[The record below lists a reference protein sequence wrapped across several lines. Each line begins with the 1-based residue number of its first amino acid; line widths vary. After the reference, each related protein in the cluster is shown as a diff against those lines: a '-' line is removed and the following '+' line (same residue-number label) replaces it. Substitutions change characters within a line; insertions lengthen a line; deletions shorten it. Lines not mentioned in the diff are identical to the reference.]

1 MTNLSMPATQPRI
14 IYLSQLFDPEPT
26 FKGLQFIQAL
36 SARGFTVEVVT
47 GFPNYPG
54 GKVYP
59 GHKIRPILRENLG
72 GIEVTRLAVY
82 PSHDRSA
89 LRRIACYLSFFFT
102 SLFYLLFR
110 APRAEL
116 IYVYYPSLTAGLSA
130 ACAKLFRRTPIILD
144 IQDMWPDSLG
154 SSGMVKN
161 RAFLAV
167 VNFFCGLLY
176 RACDHI
182 IVLSPGFRALLMDRG
197 VPAAK
202 ISVVYN
208 WAEETA
214 APETGLRSATFDA
227 ADGFRVL
234 FAGNMGAAQGLEAVL
249 GAAKLVAQQRPDI
262 AFYFMG
268 GGTER
273 EGLEARAKAL
283 TLTNVRFL
291 PRVPLAEVQAYL
303 AAADCLLVHLKDEPL
318 FAITIP
324 SKTQAYLYAGKPLL
338 MAVRGNAAD
347 LVAQA
352 GAGLVVLPENA
363 ADLAAK
369 TLALAALTP
378 QERQAMGAR
387 GRSFYDSTLAARHG
401 ISAIAGLVHRFRR
414 RTAADLMQKSK

>member
-1 MTNLSMPATQPRI
+1 MTSTAPTLPRL

-26 FKGLQFIQAL
+26 FKGAQFIRAL
-36 SARGFTVEVVT
+36 SAHGFDIEVVT

-59 GHKIRPILRENLG
+59 EHKIRPILRESMG

-82 PSHDRSA
+82 PSHDSSA

-110 APRAEL
+110 ARRADL

-130 ACAKLFRRTPIILD
+130 ACAKLIRRTPVILD

-154 SSGMVKN
+154 SSGMVRN

-167 VNFFCGLLY
+167 VNFFCGRLY

-182 IVLSPGFRALLMDRG
+182 IVLSPGFRALLIARG

-214 APETGLRSATFDA
+214 VPETASLRPA
-227 ADGFRVL
+227 AFNPTDGFRVL

-249 GAAKLVAQQRPDI
+249 EAAALLAPARPDI
-262 AFYFMG
+262 VFYFMG
-268 GGTER
+268 SGTER
-273 EGLEARAKAL
+273 AGLEARAKAPSL
-283 TLTNVRFL
+283 PNVRFL
-291 PRVPLAEVQAYL
+291 PRVPLVEVQAYL
-303 AAADCLLVHLKDEPL
+303 AAADCLLVHLRDEAL

-324 SKTQAYLYAGKPLL
+324 SKTQAYLYAGKPVL
-338 MAVRGNAAD
+338 MAVRGDATD
-347 LVAQA
+347 LITQA
-352 GAGLVVLPENA
+352 GAGAIALPENA

-378 QERQAMGAR
+378 QERAAMGAR
-387 GRSFYDSTLAARHG
+387 GRSFYDRTLAAHHG
-401 ISAIAGLVHRFRR
+401 ISAIAGLLHRFRR
-414 RTAADLMQKSK
+414 RATSNLEHRSK